1 MREGNNAQ
9 VTDDKRK
16 IRLILWT
23 VKGEEAKCSRTLRRE
38 KPPYKITSIRRLV
51 LFSEQ
56 VAVCSG
62 TGQGQHQH
70 FFFDAVD

>member
-23 VKGEEAKCSRTLRRE
+23 VKGEEAKCSRTLSMMMKKR
-38 KPPYKITSIRRLV
+38 SL
-51 LFSEQ
+51 
-56 VAVCSG
+56 
-62 TGQGQHQH
+62 
-70 FFFDAVD
+70 